1 MRGIQVQLD
10 EGLASGDDKG
20 DDASVST
27 NEVEA
32 DKQNSIEE
40 GPSNYDKLT
49 PTKLKGKNYYKM
61 KKVENTLDSLPHVI
75 IELGFM

>member
-1 MRGIQVQLD
+1 MRGIQVQVD
-10 EGLASGDDKG
+10 EGLVSGDDKG

-32 DKQNSIEE
+32 DEQNSIEE
-40 GPSNYDKLT
+40 GPSRY
-49 PTKLKGKNYYKM
+49 NYYKM
-61 KKVENTLDSLPHVI
+61 KKVETTLDSLPHII